1 MSEIPEQRRP
11 WSRIALPVS
20 IILNLFLLAVIGGY
34 LLHVRNRNEN
44 PVAPL
49 ARALLRA
56 EAVLPKK
63 DAEVFGAAIHRDE
76 PLFKQSWEQLREAR
90 QELDRQIAAEPFD
103 PTATRQSLRAAQ
115 AAWDRFVDEFSN
127 TLVDSLAH
135 ISPEGRR
142 KLVSESVLG
151 ARPPPDAPPSPPPK

>member
-1 MSEIPEQRRP
+1 MSEISEQKRS

-20 IILNLFLLAVIGGY
+20 ILLNLFLLAVIGGY
-34 LLHVRNRNEN
+34 LLHVRNRSEN

-56 EAVLPKK
+56 ESILPKK

-76 PLFKQSWEQLREAR
+76 PLFRRSWEQLREAR

-103 PTATRQSLRAAQ
+103 PAATRQSVRATQ
-115 AAWDRFVDEFSN
+115 AAWDRFVAEFSN

-151 ARPPPDAPPSPPPK
+151 VRPPPDTPPPPPPK